1 MNKRNPLRLRTL
13 ALIVAHGLLALAIVA
28 GGHHLLNHGCALVE
42 VRGPHGPLGMPE
54 LDAGQRLQVFCDG
67 DCSLTSSQ
75 PSVLRVEER
84 DGVSVLVG
92 LRPGDAELIAC
103 VQGRERQRIP
113 VVVRA
118 APGLSLAMRL

>member
-1 MNKRNPLRLRTL
+1 MNERNPLRLRTL

-28 GGHHLLNHGCALVE
+28 GGHHLLTHGSAVVE
-42 VRGPHGPLGMPE
+42 VRGPNGPLGMPE
-54 LDAGQRLQVFCDG
+54 LDVGQRLQVFCDA

-84 DGVSVLVG
+84 DGAAELVG

-118 APGLSLAMRL
+118 APGLSLAIRL